1 MPCPLCKK
9 IAFYNQ
15 IIEFVAFHIARLK
28 YNNYNF
34 FFLYMNK
41 GYRGNNQPYSKSL
54 HHIINSVL
62 KCFAI
67 IIQSTLELNLWY
79 ISTLLVKYIIYCSC
93 HSTCHPFIIWK
104 IKLTSRVRFFFLLTW
119 MSGSACA
126 YLD

>member
-15 IIEFVAFHIARLK
+15 IIEFVAFHITRLK

-67 IIQSTLELNLWY
+67 IMQSTLELSLWY

-93 HSTCHPFIIWK
+93 HLSSIYHMKNQIDKQGEI
-104 IKLTSRVRFFFLLTW
+104 FFLLTW
-119 MSGSACA
+119 VFGSACA